1 VTDTKT
7 NTRPRIALVGA
18 GGLGNV
24 WAQTIA
30 ADAKVDFAAI
40 VDPLIGSGKESAWLA
55 NHAAVPKF
63 TTLAEAA
70 KVGLDAVVV
79 TAHSTV
85 HAEILR
91 NAVELGLNAL
101 VEKPFTISYADSE
114 DIVARAATRGVTVMV
129 SQNYRFF
136 PGALLIRDMVRD
148 RRYGG
153 VVSVV
158 GEFWCD
164 WAGKPYQH
172 AMTHVMGLEMAVHH
186 FDLCRAMFDADA
198 VGGYVREW
206 QPANSQYAGGGA
218 IEALFDMQGKAT
230 DFPFTYTGSLV
241 GRAPRTPW
249 GGKWRIEFDTETLV
263 IDEIDGRYG
272 VYRAHAGGT
281 EWLASFDG
289 ETMGFNRPFE
299 HFVECLVAGTEPW
312 SSGRDN
318 LGTMKMAL
326 GAQFFGKR

>member
-1 VTDTKT
+1 MSGR
-7 NTRPRIALVGA
+7 RPSLPTQRLEFV
-18 GGLGNV
+18 
-24 WAQTIA
+24 
-30 ADAKVDFAAI
+30 AI
-40 VDPLIGSGKESAWLA
+40 VDPLIGSDRQSAWLS

-63 TTLAEAA
+63 TTLDAAA
-70 KVGLDAVVV
+70 KAGLDAIVV

-85 HAEILR
+85 HADILR
-91 NAVELGLNAL
+91 SAVDLGLSAL

-114 DIVARAATRGVTVMV
+114 DIVSRAADKGVTVMV

-136 PGALLIRDMVRD
+136 PGALLIRDIVRD
-148 RRYGG
+148 RRYGD

-172 AMTHVMGLEMAVHH
+172 AMDHVMGLEMAVHH

-218 IEALFDMQGKAT
+218 IEALFDMKGAAT

-249 GGKWRIEFDTETLV
+249 GGKWRIELDTETLV
-263 IDEIDGRYG
+263 VDDDRWPLRCLPRPCGRPRVARLVRWRNHG
-272 VYRAHAGGT
+272 LQPSVRA
-281 EWLASFDG
+281 FRRVPR
-289 ETMGFNRPFE
+289 RP
-299 HFVECLVAGTEPW
+299 ARSP
-312 SSGRDN
+312 
-318 LGTMKMAL
+318 
-326 GAQFFGKR
+326 GARAATTWAP

>member
-1 VTDTKT
+1 MPAKI
-7 NTRPRIALVGA
+7 NGKPRIGLVGA
-18 GGLGNV
+18 GGLGNA

-30 ADAKVDFAAI
+30 ADATVEFAAI

-55 NHAAVPKF
+55 NHPGIAKF
-63 TTLAEAA
+63 TTLDAAAEA
-70 KVGLDAVVV
+70 GLDAVVV

-91 NAVELGLNAL
+91 NAIDRGLNAL
-101 VEKPFTISYADSE
+101 VEKPFTISYADCE
-114 DIVARAATRGVTVMV
+114 EIVARAAAKGVTLMV

-136 PGALLIRDMVRD
+136 PGALLIRDIVRD
-148 RRYGG
+148 RRYGD

-164 WAGKPYQH
+164 WPGKPYQH
-172 AMTHVMGLEMAVHH
+172 AMVHVMGLEMAVHH

-218 IEALFDMQGKAT
+218 IEALFDMQGKAGG
-230 DFPFTYTGSLV
+230 FPFTYSGSLV

-249 GGKWRIEFDTETLV
+249 GGKWRIELDNETLV
-263 IDEIDGRYG
+263 VDTIEGRYG
-272 VYRAHAGGT
+272 VYRAHADGY

-299 HFVECLVAGTEPW
+299 HFVACLGSGAEPW
-312 SSGRDN
+312 SSARDN
-318 LGTMKMAL
+318 LGTVKMAL
-326 GAQFFGKR
+326 GAEFFGAR

>member
-1 VTDTKT
+1 VPAASNGK
-7 NTRPRIALVGA
+7 PRIGLVGA

-30 ADAKVDFAAI
+30 ADAKVEFAAI
-40 VDPLIGSGKESAWLA
+40 VDPLIGSGKESPWLA
-55 NHAAVPKF
+55 DHGSVAKF
-63 TTLAEAA
+63 TTLDAAAEA
-70 KVGLDAVVV
+70 GLDAVVV
-79 TAHSTV
+79 SAHSTV
-85 HAEILR
+85 HADILR
-91 NAVELGLNAL
+91 NAIDGGLHAL
-101 VEKPFTISYADSE
+101 VEKPFTISYKDSE
-114 DIVARAATRGVTVMV
+114 DIVARAASKGVTVMV

-136 PGALLIRDMVRD
+136 PGAIMIRDAVRD
-148 RRYGG
+148 GRFGN

-218 IEALFDMQGKAT
+218 IEALFDMKGKAT

-249 GGKWRIEFDTETLV
+249 GGKWRIELDKETLV
-263 IDEIDGRYG
+263 VDSIDGRYG
-272 VYRAHAGGT
+272 VYRAHAEGH

-299 HFVECLVAGTEPW
+299 HFIESIGSGTEPW

-326 GAQFFGKR
+326 GAEFFGSR